1 MSVFKLTNKSTD
13 AVTGFVHKI
22 KTEINNSGDQFANS
36 QDTSNIVSLE
46 SLNPSQVSAITNKLA
61 SLKDNISQELT
72 TFSLE
77 AFDTTKPTGVR
88 ALDMASSAGA
98 VAALAAGNPLAYAKR
113 AISMESSVPAG
124 TMLVEQDFTD
134 TDYRLKPAMEA
145 FDEKELND
153 YMPYT
158 IAFNVFASR
167 QDEFSEKFY
176 PTVVLPPDQ
185 PGIDMT
191 LQRVLVFSEKR
202 HPTTGAQMDFKKR
215 NLTDAA
221 VDPSV
226 LADESTRLVPYRN
239 PDDSTAANFII
250 EASHPGSV
258 IRISDIDVPTAPLA
272 FNRTI
277 NVIGLSQYG
286 PLLGNGVYSNHDAL
300 DNRLNIDA
308 IYMIPAVGEPA
319 VKLPTD
325 GLPRS
330 GFVKGPEGNGRD
342 MLLNF
347 PIRDIVINAQTRAI
361 DTTMVDAFAAVVA
374 NNWTVRLSLQLAGNA
389 NLELGNVMVG
399 AMGLQVTSIQNP
411 DQSMVSTT
419 SGAGA
424 TFKALVEA
432 MVLGGYDLRAS
443 RTNSDR
449 RTRGLLLDTTYEVE
463 RNTVPLGAPI
473 SVAKPPIDGNDA
485 SDLKALIAAA
495 RQRNSNM
502 AVSKL
507 FRYADHLERYTKGPR
522 LLGEV
527 PTVEGIARY
536 AVVPFFERH
545 VLNLEGM
552 INSTESHKKAEDVS
566 AVLINAIREVTYRA
580 YRDSR
585 IQTALDQLTGQSGEI
600 PSLIVGTDP
609 VIVRHLMVA
618 GDTRTFGSIFNGA
631 EVVVSQDFRVRNK
644 IILTFGRK
652 STDGPDALSFGC
664 HAWMPELVGTL
675 MVNRGGSTIRETMV
689 QPRNLHFNNLP
700 VMAILEIQNLSKV
713 LTDKIATQFSDTDI
727 TNPYMDGIT
736 YPTP

>member
-1 MSVFKLTNKSTD
+1 MSVFKLTTKSTD
-13 AVTGFVHKI
+13 AVTGFVQKVS
-22 KTEINNSGDQFANS
+22 TEINNNGDQFASS
-36 QDTSNIVSLE
+36 QDTNSIVSLE
-46 SLNPSQVSAITNKLA
+46 SLNPGQLSAITNKVE
-61 SLKDNISQELT
+61 SLQVNLREELGT
-72 TFSLE
+72 LSLE
-77 AFDTTKPTGVR
+77 AFDTSKPQGKR
-88 ALDMASSAGA
+88 ALDLAASAGA
-98 VAALAAGNPLAYAKR
+98 VAALAAGNPLAYARR
-113 AISMESSVPAG
+113 AVSMESNLPAG
-124 TMLVEQDFTD
+124 VTLVEQDFND

-145 FDEKELND
+145 FDEKELNS
-153 YMPYT
+153 YMPYS

-221 VDPSV
+221 VDPTV

-239 PDDSTAANFII
+239 PDDSTAANFIA
-250 EASHPGSV
+250 EASHPGSL
-258 IRISDIDVPTAPLA
+258 IRIADVDVPTAPLA
-272 FNRTI
+272 FGKTI

-286 PLLGNGVYSNHDAL
+286 PLLGNGVYTNHDAL
-300 DNRLNIDA
+300 DSRLNIDA
-308 IYMIPAVGEPA
+308 IYLIPEAGEIA

-347 PIRDIVINAQTRAI
+347 PVRDIVINAQTKAI
-361 DTTMVDAFAAVVA
+361 DTTDVTAFAPVVT

-399 AMGLQVTSIQNP
+399 AMGLQVTSIQNA
-411 DQSMVSTT
+411 DKSMVSTT
-419 SGAGA
+419 AGAGA
-424 TFKALVEA
+424 TFKAAVEA

-473 SVAKPPIDGNDA
+473 SVAKPPVDSNDA
-485 SDLKALIAAA
+485 ADLKALIAAA

-522 LLGEV
+522 LAGEV

-545 VLNLEGM
+545 VLNLEAM
-552 INSTESHKKAEDVS
+552 INSIESHNKAADVA
-566 AVLINAIREVTYRA
+566 AVLVNAIRDVTYRA

-585 IQTALDQLTGQSGEI
+585 LQTAMDQLTGQSGET
-600 PSLIVGTDP
+600 PSLIIGTDP
-609 VIVRHLMVA
+609 VLVRHLMVA
-618 GDTRTFGSIFNGA
+618 GDTRTFGTIFNGA
-631 EVVVSQDFRVRNK
+631 EVVVSQDYRVRDK

-700 VMAILEIQNLSKV
+700 VLAILEVQNLSKV
-713 LTDKIATQFSDTDI
+713 LNDKIATQFSDTDI

-736 YPTP
+736 YPIL